1 MTSAPARY
9 ACPRCHRSGL
19 PRLNQLEQLFLEG
32 YAAFDVCERC
42 TAELQSSVDPMTIVQ
57 VVGVLE
63 ERCR

>member
-1 MTSAPARY
+1 
-9 ACPRCHRSGL
+9 L